1 MKNKFSLWYYDRF
14 SGELKAERV
23 FAAGF
28 LYWSYNTRP
37 GRALTRWV
45 LAQPIVSRCVG
56 WIAGRRWTRH
66 LVGPFARSMQIPLPA
81 AGGCAEAFSC
91 FNDFFVREYDGMS
104 RKDFG
109 GPLTCVS
116 PAEAKVLVLRDID
129 PREPF
134 RVKRSIFSLERLLA
148 DRELSRC
155 FDGGTVVI
163 CRLGL
168 SDYHHFHF
176 PVAGTPE
183 AARAVPG
190 KLYANGPYA
199 LTHHTSF
206 YAENFRMVTMID
218 SDLYGPVAQ
227 VEIGAF
233 TVGSIRQCYV
243 PGRPVAKGETKGLF
257 ALGGST
263 IVLVFA
269 RGVVDVDLDLSRYS
283 ARGLETKVRVGD
295 SIGCLAGTRR
305 PESLTLHGWTP

>member
-37 GRALTRWV
+37 GRAITRWI
-45 LAQPIVSRCVG
+45 LAQPLVSRFIG
-56 WIAGRRWTRH
+56 WIARRRWSRH
-66 LVGPFARSMQIPLPA
+66 LIAPFARSMQIPLPA
-81 AGGCAEAFSC
+81 EGGYSEAFSC
-91 FNDFFVREYDGMS
+91 FNDFFVREHDWMS

-109 GPLTCVS
+109 GPQTCVS
-116 PAEAKVLVLRDID
+116 PAEGKVLVLRDVNLH
-129 PREPF
+129 EPF
-134 RVKRSIFSLERLLA
+134 RVKRSIFNLGQLLG
-148 DRELSRC
+148 DRELSQH

-183 AARAVPG
+183 AARAIPG
-190 KLYANGPYA
+190 KLYAGGPYA
-199 LTHHTSF
+199 LRHHTSF
-206 YAENFRMVTMID
+206 YSDNFRMVTFIN
-218 SDLYGPVAQ
+218 SDLYGPMAQ

-233 TVGSIRQCYV
+233 TVGSIRQCYT
-243 PGRPVAKGETKGLF
+243 PGCHVEKGESKGHF
-257 ALGGST
+257 AIGGST

-269 RGVVDVDLDLSRYS
+269 PGVINIDPDLRRYSVRGV
-283 ARGLETKVRVGD
+283 ETKVHVGD
-295 SIGCLAGTRR
+295 SIGCLAGTRQ
-305 PESLTLHGWTP
+305 PHALNLSGWTP